1 MSIGKLRT
9 IAKMGCLTEL
19 EIFDCLSANF
29 KLAAEH
35 CDDLAKLPRKGP
47 TYRKLREE
55 LKLLEGASRQAAH
68 WRGDAR
74 WLQIG
79 LYMEEVHKRA
89 GAWLRGYKLPNGQRV
104 THREGTLHPLFT
116 KLAENMRE
124 GRRAAERL
132 RTART
137 GRIGLILP
145 KPGTLILPAGMAA

>member
-1 MSIGKLRT
+1 
-9 IAKMGCLTEL
+9 MGALTEQ
-19 EIFDCLSANF
+19 EIFGCLSANF

-55 LKLLEGASRQAAH
+55 LKLLEGACRQAAH

-74 WLQIG
+74 WLRIG

-89 GAWLRGYKLPNGQRV
+89 GNWLRACKHQ
-104 THREGTLHPLFT
+104 GTLHPLFT

-124 GRRAAERL
+124 GQKAAERL

-137 GRIGLILP
+137 GRVGLILP
-145 KPGTLILPAGMAA
+145 KPGRPIERRTPGGLILPSGMAA